1 LWPPP
6 SVAFGATF
14 PRKREKDPTA
24 PSERAE
30 RVFFALC
37 PNEPKRAHSSNPLL
51 LCALSERA
59 QAGSFVQPMG
69 LTLITSESGQIQ
81 SAQNATALNSSLP
94 KMLIV

>member
-14 PRKREKDPTA
+14 PRKRERDPTA

-37 PNEPKRAHSSNPLL
+37 PNEPKRAHSSDRCFFA
-51 LCALSERA
+51 LCPNEPK
-59 QAGSFVQPMG
+59 QAR
-69 LTLITSESGQIQ
+69 
-81 SAQNATALNSSLP
+81 SSNRWA
-94 KMLIV
+94 

>member
-14 PRKREKDPTA
+14 PRKRERDPTA

-37 PNEPKRAHSSNPLL
+37 PNEPKRAHSSNRRP
-51 LCALSERA
+51 
-59 QAGSFVQPMG
+59 
-69 LTLITSESGQIQ
+69 
-81 SAQNATALNSSLP
+81 
-94 KMLIV
+94 